1 MVNVFTLGGES
12 PFGKGES
19 KKKKNFGLKYSQFS
33 WVLKALEGEAS
44 P

>member
-1 MVNVFTLGGES
+1 MALDVFLRTLDLTEKK
-12 PFGKGES
+12 PFC
-19 KKKKNFGLKYSQFS
+19 LKYSQFS